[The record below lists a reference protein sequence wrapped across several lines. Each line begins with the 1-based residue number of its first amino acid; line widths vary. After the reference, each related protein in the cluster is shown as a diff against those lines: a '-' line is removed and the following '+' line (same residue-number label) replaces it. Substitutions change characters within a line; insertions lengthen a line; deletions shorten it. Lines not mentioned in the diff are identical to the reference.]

1 MNNLHLSEEAQKDL
15 IGIKTYII
23 EELMNESAALGI
35 VGQITNSLRI
45 LQTYAEAGPM
55 LSSIADIESDYRFIV
70 RRKLYLVFIA
80 LTVAKFLSIVFFML
94 VVII

>member
-45 LQTYAEAGPM
+45 L
-55 LSSIADIESDYRFIV
+55 
-70 RRKLYLVFIA
+70 
-80 LTVAKFLSIVFFML
+80 
-94 VVII
+94 